1 MEPPAPTQ
9 CNQQAEQMR
18 HIDLCA
24 QHAESSKLSCP
35 SPLLL
40 WSHTRRGHM
49 AQVKIPGAMF
59 CSAFTSAVSNPRY
72 FSFCAPSLSSFICSG
87 RAGVWSFWF
96 ALSQYQNAHRDK
108 KGHLLSRPCEFR
120 RIALGSRVSRD
131 GESATAPG
139 NANCVARAFLLLR
152 LAQQVA

>member
-59 CSAFTSAVSNPRY
+59 CSAFTSAVGQILTCLATWAAAEVGY
-72 FSFCAPSLSSFICSG
+72 ATSLVKI
-87 RAGVWSFWF
+87 
-96 ALSQYQNAHRDK
+96 
-108 KGHLLSRPCEFR
+108 
-120 RIALGSRVSRD
+120 
-131 GESATAPG
+131 
-139 NANCVARAFLLLR
+139 
-152 LAQQVA
+152 